1 LIELQ
6 AHAILFQTACSHPC
20 EYQSITL
27 FPESAMNL
35 YAKPYSEACEQ
46 NKEPIL
52 KVLREVFSE
61 PGLILEIGAGTG
73 QHAVYFAREL
83 PHLDW
88 QPTDQADYLPGIE
101 MWVAEAGLP
110 NLRPPLALD
119 TCHEPWPVIQAAGV
133 FSANTTHIMNWPAVE
148 GLFRGVG
155 RVLQSGGA
163 FCLYG
168 PFNYGGRYTSPGN
181 AQFDALLKDRDPA
194 SGIRDFD
201 DLDRLAQ
208 DNALRL
214 LRDDSMPVNNRTLIW
229 VRN

>member
-1 LIELQ
+1 
-6 AHAILFQTACSHPC
+6 
-20 EYQSITL
+20 
-27 FPESAMNL
+27 MNFR
-35 YAKPYSEACEQ
+35 AKPYSEACEQ
-46 NKEPIL
+46 NKDPIL

-73 QHAVYFAREL
+73 QHAVHFAREL

-88 QPTDQADYLPGIE
+88 QPTDQADYLPGIW
-101 MWVAEAGLP
+101 MWVAEAGLS

-119 TCHEPWPVIQAAGV
+119 ACCEPWPVTQAGGV

-155 RVLQSGGA
+155 RALQPGGA

-168 PFNYGGRYTSPGN
+168 PFNYGGCYTSASN
-181 AQFDALLKDRDPA
+181 AEFDAFLKDRDPA

-201 DLDRLAQ
+201 DLDRLARE
-208 DNALRL
+208 NGLRL
-214 LRDDSMPVNNRTLIW
+214 LRDYSMPVNNRTLVW
-229 VRN
+229 VKN